1 LYHAARFIKNHRLPY
16 YFFAHT
22 LGFIEMWF
30 GLLVMGTLAGVASGM
45 FGIGGGVIIVPALML
60 LGFSQIVA
68 NGTSLAALLLPVGV
82 FGALSYHRNGL
93 MRWRA
98 ALIIAAG
105 LFFGGWV
112 GARIANSIDPT
123 LLLRLYGAFLLYVG
137 WRMAAPLQFFGLRE
151 PVQDHEGE
159 PRDNLA
165 LIVALGL
172 LAGVA
177 SGMFGIG
184 GGAVIVPVLVTFLN
198 FPQKVAVAT
207 SLGALLPPV
216 GGLGALEYYKQG
228 NLELGAALP
237 VALGLLIGA
246 WFGARI
252 TIGLP
257 SLTVKRLYGVF
268 LLVIGLRFLGVF
280 ALVLNLF

>member
-1 LYHAARFIKNHRLPY
+1 ML
-16 YFFAHT
+16 
-22 LGFIEMWF
+22 WF
-30 GLLVMGTLAGVASGM
+30 GLLVMGVIAGVASGM
-45 FGIGGGVIIVPALML
+45 FGIGGGVIIVPSLML
-60 LGFSQIVA
+60 LGFSQVQA
-68 NGTSLAALLLPVGV
+68 NGTSLGALLLPVGV
-82 FGALSYHRNGL
+82 FGAISYHRSGL

-105 LFFGGWV
+105 LFFAGWL
-112 GARIANSIDPT
+112 GARIANTMDPS

-137 WRMAAPLQFFGLRE
+137 WRMAAPLQYFGVRQPAPE
-151 PVQDHEGE
+151 KDST
-159 PRDNLA
+159 PRDNVA
-165 LIVALGL
+165 VIVALGL
-172 LAGVA
+172 VAGVA

-216 GGLGALEYYKQG
+216 GMLGALEYYRQG
-228 NLELGAALP
+228 NLDLWTALP
-237 VALGLLIGA
+237 VALGLLVGA

-257 SLTVKRLYGVF
+257 SATVKRLYGVF
-268 LLVIGLRFLGVF
+268 LLVIGVRFLLG
-280 ALVLNLF
+280 L